1 MREATSF
8 GGARRRVLRSVA
20 PLLAFSLLGCQT
32 TRSFNHGC
40 PGIYSGVR
48 FYADQVGT
56 VPFDGKIF
64 FTIDLPL
71 TAVLDTLLT
80 PATAFVDRE
89 TPPGGW
95 VVGCRWAKTVRSRP

>member
-1 MREATSF
+1 VRASTSF
-8 GGARRRVLRSVA
+8 GTARRRVVRSVA
-20 PLLAFSLLGCQT
+20 PLVAFALLGCQT
-32 TRSFNHGC
+32 ARSFDHGC

-64 FTIDLPL
+64 FTLDLPL
-71 TAVLDTLLT
+71 SAVFDTLLT
-80 PATAFVDRE
+80 PATAFVDRK

-95 VVGCRWAKTVRSRP
+95 VVGCRWAKTWGSLP